1 MIDVDK
7 LDDSIVEFEEEV
19 KKIKKINEITDELKE
34 NKKKISKIIE
44 NSDKQLEK
52 MSDYNK
58 KILDIEDRLK
68 SSEKEI
74 KEIKGNIE
82 KTLSNEF
89 EKILKSNRDTFY
101 EIEKSVFSKIERFNS
116 DIEVKIRD
124 GNKQIQKDIENEI
137 INSKKERKAEL
148 KELFEN
154 LTDQY
159 SKKIEEQNSKI
170 KIIRYLVIVNILL
183 SGVLVWLIINILQ
196 LI

>member
-1 MIDVDK
+1 LIDVDK

-52 MSDYNK
+52 MSDY
-58 KILDIEDRLK
+58 IEDRLK